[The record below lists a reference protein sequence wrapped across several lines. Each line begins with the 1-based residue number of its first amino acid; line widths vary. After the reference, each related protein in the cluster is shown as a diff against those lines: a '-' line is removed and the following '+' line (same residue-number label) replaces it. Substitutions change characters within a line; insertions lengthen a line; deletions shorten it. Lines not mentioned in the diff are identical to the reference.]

1 MDKQPSTSNEE
12 ITQINYTQINETPFT
27 MVERD
32 GKYALL
38 VGNVLVTD
46 WDTERK
52 TRNKALI
59 KNMNWAQ
66 ITGVIMAMINNNLKN
81 K

>member
-1 MDKQPSTSNEE
+1 MDKQASTSNEE
-12 ITQINYTQINETPFT
+12 ITQINYTQIDETPFT
-27 MVERD
+27 MVEKD

-38 VGNVLVTD
+38 VGNVLVTE